1 MLTFTCALESDF
13 SIFEFCEF
21 GNSGHFAEFEIS
33 RIPSFEEF
41 QIACRSRAL
50 PRQRDAGEE
59 AGEGEARGRVAV
71 CLECVS
77 ARPSM
82 PAMPHE
88 RSGASLGE
96 LKFCDLEIL
105 VSFWNSRF

>member
-1 MLTFTCALESDF
+1 MLTSTCALESDF
-13 SIFEFCEF
+13 QFLNFVSLGIPDILR
-21 GNSGHFAEFEIS
+21 IS

-41 QIACRSRAL
+41 QIPRSRAL

-59 AGEGEARGRVAV
+59 AGRVAV

-82 PAMPHE
+82 PEMPHE
-88 RSGASLGE
+88 RSESSLGK
-96 LKFCDLEIL
+96 LKICDLEIL
-105 VSFWNSRF
+105 VSFRNSRF